1 MKRFHWRRTDG
12 SIFIVKE
19 RAVLGAFTSLLIL
32 AVLSLSGY
40 MLYGVLTSQAQVA
53 LWERWGVAA
62 LIIVVSIALCSFY
75 LLRLVQERNV
85 VISMAGDVVIIND
98 KRYAMGSLLCIE
110 FVNIRGDN
118 ATRTF
123 RVRLRLA
130 DGRAIVLVYYGDQ
143 RNAESLSSELSN
155 MLEIPLRRIETM
167 WGF

>member
-1 MKRFHWRRTDG
+1 M
-12 SIFIVKE
+12 
-19 RAVLGAFTSLLIL
+19 
-32 AVLSLSGY
+32 LSLSGY

-75 LLRLVQERNV
+75 LVRLVQERNV
-85 VISMAGDVVIIND
+85 VISMDGEVVMIND
-98 KRYAMGSLLCIE
+98 KRHVIGSLLCIE

-130 DGRAIVLVYYGDQ
+130 DGNAIVLVYYGDQ
-143 RNAESLSSELSN
+143 PNTESLSKELSN
-155 MLEIPLRRIETM
+155 MLAIPVKRIETM
-167 WGF
+167 WGW